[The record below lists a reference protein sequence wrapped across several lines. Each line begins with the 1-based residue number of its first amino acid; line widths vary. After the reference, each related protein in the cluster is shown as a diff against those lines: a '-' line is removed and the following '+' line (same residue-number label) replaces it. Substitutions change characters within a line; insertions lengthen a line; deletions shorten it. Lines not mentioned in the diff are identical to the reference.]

1 MMVGGTLQAVA
12 VISDCLELGLW
23 FEGLELGRQ
32 AAWRPGTIGMVS
44 SSWLAAP
51 CKQLLCLKV
60 IARYLGSDCG
70 LKLGRQAAWRPGSI
84 WMVSSSWLAALCKQL
99 LCFKVIARYLG
110 SGYGFK
116 LGRQAAWRPGCNR
129 NGVVRAAPAVDQWM
143 GVTWCTFGTVLCD
156 EEPQRRT
163 VGEIVFQRLDP
174 FKIKGK
180 VNSVGS
186 FCRGTSF
193 GRVTSASMSTAV
205 THRLD
210 FRHVEADGARWH
222 TPRGALLKS
231 ATRRRSSS
239 ATVPSTTCTPIP
251 RSLICFRTTR
261 SATVGTDTTRIRVGR
276 RLL

>member
-1 MMVGGTLQAVA
+1 
-12 VISDCLELGLW
+12 
-23 FEGLELGRQ
+23 
-32 AAWRPGTIGMVS
+32 
-44 SSWLAAP
+44 
-51 CKQLLCLKV
+51 
-60 IARYLGSDCG
+60 
-70 LKLGRQAAWRPGSI
+70 
-84 WMVSSSWLAALCKQL
+84 MVSSSWLAALCKQL
-99 LCFKVIARYLG
+99 LCLKVIARYLG

-116 LGRQAAWRPGCNR
+116 LGRQATWRPGCHR

-180 VNSVGS
+180 VISVGS

-210 FRHVEADGARWH
+210 FLHVEADGARWH

-231 ATRRRSSS
+231 ATRRRRSS

-251 RSLICFRTTR
+251 RSLICSRQLDARRGHRHNTDQSGPSIALNTQWLVGG
-261 SATVGTDTTRIRVGR
+261 SGGLVATVAYGASCRLCLCGR
-276 RLL
+276 DHDGQCG